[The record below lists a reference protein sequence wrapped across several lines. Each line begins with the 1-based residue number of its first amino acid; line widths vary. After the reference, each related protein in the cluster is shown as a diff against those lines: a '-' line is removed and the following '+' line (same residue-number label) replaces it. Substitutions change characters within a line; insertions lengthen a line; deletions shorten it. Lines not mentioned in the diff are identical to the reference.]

1 MRSELENLIYFA
13 SFIDAEGYIEYAV
26 RPKKNQRGKI
36 YNSHFVKIEVTNTD
50 FDIIYS
56 MKEFF
61 KDGYTYVCKPR
72 KTAKGRDTRP
82 IIRYIV
88 QYFQAYKVLKKIL
101 PYMRQ
106 KEKLDKVGKINTW
119 AWNKQV
125 DIVRSNQRKEEENYL
140 KELKKKL

>member
-26 RPKKNQRGKI
+26 RPKKNQKGKI

-61 KDGYTYVCKPR
+61 KDGYTYICKPR

-88 QYFQAYKVLKKIL
+88 QYFQAYKILKKVL

-106 KEKLDKVGKINTW
+106 KEKLDKVGKIIWWYENENMQ
-119 AWNKQV
+119 AV
-125 DIVRSNQRKEEENYL
+125 HRVRKYQKEMSRYHHS
-140 KELKKKL
+140 

>member
-26 RPKKNQRGKI
+26 RPKKNQKGKI

-61 KDGYTYVCKPR
+61 KDGYTYICKPR
-72 KTAKGRDTRP
+72 KTAKGRDTKP

-88 QYFQAYKVLKKIL
+88 QYFQAYKILKKVL

-106 KEKLDKVGKINTW
+106 KEKLDKVGKIIWWYENENMQ
-119 AWNKQV
+119 AV
-125 DIVRSNQRKEEENYL
+125 HRVRKYQR
-140 KELKKKL
+140 ELSRYHH

>member
-1 MRSELENLIYFA
+1 MRDELENLIYFA

-26 RPKKNQRGKI
+26 RPKKNQKGKI

-61 KDGYTYVCKPR
+61 KDGYTYICKPR
-72 KTAKGRDTRP
+72 KTAKGRDTKP
-82 IIRYIV
+82 IVRYIV
-88 QYFQAYKVLKKIL
+88 QYFQAYKILKKVL

-106 KEKLDKVGKINTW
+106 KEKLDKINKIIWWYENENMQ
-119 AWNKQV
+119 AV
-125 DIVRSNQRKEEENYL
+125 HRVRKYQKEISRYHH
-140 KELKKKL
+140 

>member
-1 MRSELENLIYFA
+1 MRGELENLIYFA

-61 KDGYTYVCKPR
+61 KDGYTYICKPR

-88 QYFQAYKVLKKIL
+88 QYFQAYKILKKVL

-106 KEKLDKVGKINTW
+106 KEKLDKVGKIIWWYENENMQ
-119 AWNKQV
+119 AV
-125 DIVRSNQRKEEENYL
+125 HRVRKYQKEMSRYHH
-140 KELKKKL
+140 

>member
-26 RPKKNQRGKI
+26 RPKKNQKGKI

-61 KDGYTYVCKPR
+61 KDGYTYICKPR

-88 QYFQAYKVLKKIL
+88 QYFQAYKILKKVL

-106 KEKLDKVGKINTW
+106 KEKLDKVNKIIWWYENENMQ
-119 AWNKQV
+119 AV
-125 DIVRSNQRKEEENYL
+125 HRVRKYQREISRYHH
-140 KELKKKL
+140 

>member
-1 MRSELENLIYFA
+1 MRDELENLIYFA

-61 KDGYTYVCKPR
+61 KDGYTYICKPR

-88 QYFQAYKVLKKIL
+88 QYFQAYKILKKVL

-106 KEKLDKVGKINTW
+106 KEKLDKVGKIIWWYENENMQ
-119 AWNKQV
+119 AV
-125 DIVRSNQRKEEENYL
+125 HRVRKYQ
-140 KELKKKL
+140 KELSRYHH

>member
-26 RPKKNQRGKI
+26 RPKKNQKGKI

-61 KDGYTYVCKPR
+61 KDGYTYICKPR
-72 KTAKGRDTRP
+72 KTAKGRDTKP
-82 IIRYIV
+82 IVRYIV
-88 QYFQAYKVLKKIL
+88 QYFQAYKILKKVL

-106 KEKLDKVGKINTW
+106 KEKLDKVGKIIWWYENENMQ
-119 AWNKQV
+119 AV
-125 DIVRSNQRKEEENYL
+125 HRVRKYQKEMSSYHH
-140 KELKKKL
+140 

>member
-13 SFIDAEGYIEYAV
+13 SFIDAEGYVEYAV

-36 YNSHFVKIEVTNTD
+36 YNSHIVKIEVTNTD

-61 KDGYTYVCKPR
+61 KDGYTYICKPR
-72 KTAKGRDTRP
+72 KTAKGRDTKP

-88 QYFQAYKVLKKIL
+88 QYFQAYKILKKVL

-106 KEKLDKVGKINTW
+106 KEKLDKVNKIIWWYENENMQ
-119 AWNKQV
+119 AV
-125 DIVRSNQRKEEENYL
+125 HRVRKYQREISRYHH
-140 KELKKKL
+140 

>member
-61 KDGYTYVCKPR
+61 KDGYTYICKPR

-88 QYFQAYKVLKKIL
+88 QYFQAYKILKKVL

-106 KEKLDKVGKINTW
+106 KEKLDKVGKIIWWYENENMQ
-119 AWNKQV
+119 AV
-125 DIVRSNQRKEEENYL
+125 HRVRKYQR
-140 KELKKKL
+140 ELSRYHH

>member
-26 RPKKNQRGKI
+26 RPKKNQKGKI
-36 YNSHFVKIEVTNTD
+36 SNSHFVKIEVTNTD

-61 KDGYTYVCKPR
+61 KDGYTYICKPR
-72 KTAKGRDTRP
+72 KTAKGRDTKP

-88 QYFQAYKVLKKIL
+88 QYFQAYKILKKVL

-106 KEKLDKVGKINTW
+106 KEKLDKVNKIIWWYENENMQ
-119 AWNKQV
+119 AV
-125 DIVRSNQRKEEENYL
+125 HRVRKYQREISRYHH
-140 KELKKKL
+140 

>member
-26 RPKKNQRGKI
+26 RPKKNQKGKI

-50 FDIIYS
+50 FVIIYS

-61 KDGYTYVCKPR
+61 KDGYTYICKPR

-88 QYFQAYKVLKKIL
+88 QYFQAYKILKKVL

-106 KEKLDKVGKINTW
+106 KEKLNKVGKIIWWYENENMQ
-119 AWNKQV
+119 AV
-125 DIVRSNQRKEEENYL
+125 HRVRKYQ
-140 KELKKKL
+140 KELSRYHH

>member
-26 RPKKNQRGKI
+26 RPKKNQKGKI

-72 KTAKGRDTRP
+72 KTAKGRDTKP

-88 QYFQAYKVLKKIL
+88 QYFQAYKILKKVI

-106 KEKLDKVGKINTW
+106 KEKLDKINKIIWWYENENMQ
-119 AWNKQV
+119 AV
-125 DIVRSNQRKEEENYL
+125 HRVRKYQKEMSRYHH
-140 KELKKKL
+140 

>member
-61 KDGYTYVCKPR
+61 KDGYTYICKPR

-88 QYFQAYKVLKKIL
+88 QYFQAYKILKKIL
-101 PYMRQ
+101 RYMRQ
-106 KEKLDKVGKINTW
+106 KEKLDKVGKIIWWYENENMQ
-119 AWNKQV
+119 AV
-125 DIVRSNQRKEEENYL
+125 HRVRKYQ
-140 KELKKKL
+140 KELSRYHH

>member
-26 RPKKNQRGKI
+26 RPKKNQKGKI
-36 YNSHFVKIEVTNTD
+36 YNSNFVKIEVTNTD

-61 KDGYTYVCKPR
+61 KDGYTYICKPR
-72 KTAKGRDTRP
+72 KTAKGRDTKP

-88 QYFQAYKVLKKIL
+88 QYFQAYKILKKVL

-106 KEKLDKVGKINTW
+106 KEKLDKVNKIIWWYENENMQ
-119 AWNKQV
+119 AV
-125 DIVRSNQRKEEENYL
+125 HRVRKYQREISRYHH
-140 KELKKKL
+140 

>member
-61 KDGYTYVCKPR
+61 KDGYTYICKPR

-88 QYFQAYKVLKKIL
+88 QYFQAYKILKKVL

-106 KEKLDKVGKINTW
+106 KEKLDKINKIIWWYENENMQ
-119 AWNKQV
+119 AV
-125 DIVRSNQRKEEENYL
+125 HRVRKYQR
-140 KELKKKL
+140 ELSRYHH

>member
-26 RPKKNQRGKI
+26 RPKKNQKGKI

-61 KDGYTYVCKPR
+61 KDGYTYICKPR
-72 KTAKGRDTRP
+72 KTAKGRNTKP

-88 QYFQAYKVLKKIL
+88 QYFQAYKILKKVL

-106 KEKLDKVGKINTW
+106 KEKLDKVGKIIWWYENENMQ
-119 AWNKQV
+119 AV
-125 DIVRSNQRKEEENYL
+125 HRVRKYQR
-140 KELKKKL
+140 ELSRYHH

>member
-26 RPKKNQRGKI
+26 RPKKNQKGKI

-56 MKEFF
+56 MREFF
-61 KDGYTYVCKPR
+61 KDGYTYICKPR

-88 QYFQAYKVLKKIL
+88 QYFQAYKILKKVL

-106 KEKLDKVGKINTW
+106 KEKLDKVGKIIWWYENENMQ
-119 AWNKQV
+119 AV
-125 DIVRSNQRKEEENYL
+125 HRVRKYQ
-140 KELKKKL
+140 KELSRYHH

>member
-1 MRSELENLIYFA
+1 MRDELENLIYFA

-26 RPKKNQRGKI
+26 RPKKNQKGKI

-61 KDGYTYVCKPR
+61 KDGYTYICKPR
-72 KTAKGRDTRP
+72 KTAKGRDTKP
-82 IIRYIV
+82 IVRYIV
-88 QYFQAYKVLKKIL
+88 QYFQAYKILKKVL

-106 KEKLDKVGKINTW
+106 KEKLDKVGKIIWWYENENMQ
-119 AWNKQV
+119 AV
-125 DIVRSNQRKEEENYL
+125 HRVRKYQ
-140 KELKKKL
+140 KELSRYHH

>member
-26 RPKKNQRGKI
+26 RPKKNQKGKI

-61 KDGYTYVCKPR
+61 KDGYTYICKPR
-72 KTAKGRDTRP
+72 KTAKGRDTKP

-88 QYFQAYKVLKKIL
+88 QYFQAYKILKKVL

-106 KEKLDKVGKINTW
+106 KEKLDKINKIIWWYENENMQ
-119 AWNKQV
+119 AV
-125 DIVRSNQRKEEENYL
+125 HRVRKYQKEISRYHH
-140 KELKKKL
+140 K

>member
-26 RPKKNQRGKI
+26 RPKKNQKGKI

-61 KDGYTYVCKPR
+61 KDGYTYICKPR

-88 QYFQAYKVLKKIL
+88 QYFQAYKILKKVL

-106 KEKLDKVGKINTW
+106 KEKLDKVGKIIWWYENENMQ
-119 AWNKQV
+119 AV
-125 DIVRSNQRKEEENYL
+125 HRVRKYQKEISRYHH
-140 KELKKKL
+140 

>member
-26 RPKKNQRGKI
+26 RPKKNQKGKI

-61 KDGYTYVCKPR
+61 KDGYTYICKPR
-72 KTAKGRDTRP
+72 KTAKGRDTKP

-88 QYFQAYKVLKKIL
+88 QYFQAYKILKKVL

-106 KEKLDKVGKINTW
+106 KEKLDKINKIIWWYENENMQ
-119 AWNKQV
+119 AV
-125 DIVRSNQRKEEENYL
+125 HRVRKYQR
-140 KELKKKL
+140 ELSRYHH

>member
-26 RPKKNQRGKI
+26 RPKKNQKGKI

-61 KDGYTYVCKPR
+61 KDGYTYICKPR

-88 QYFQAYKVLKKIL
+88 QYFQAYKILKKVL

-106 KEKLDKVGKINTW
+106 KEKLDKVNKIIWWYENENIQ
-119 AWNKQV
+119 AV
-125 DIVRSNQRKEEENYL
+125 HRVRKYQREISRYHH
-140 KELKKKL
+140 

>member
-61 KDGYTYVCKPR
+61 KDGYTYICKPR

-88 QYFQAYKVLKKIL
+88 QYFQAYKILKKVL

-106 KEKLDKVGKINTW
+106 KEKLDKVGKIIWWYENENMQ
-119 AWNKQV
+119 AV
-125 DIVRSNQRKEEENYL
+125 HRVRKYQKEISRYHH
-140 KELKKKL
+140 

>member
-26 RPKKNQRGKI
+26 RPKKNQKGKI

-61 KDGYTYVCKPR
+61 KDGYTYICKPR

-88 QYFQAYKVLKKIL
+88 QYFQAYKILKRLL

-106 KEKLDKVGKINTW
+106 KEKLDKINKIIWWYENENMQ
-119 AWNKQV
+119 AV
-125 DIVRSNQRKEEENYL
+125 HRVRKYQREISRYHH
-140 KELKKKL
+140 

>member
-13 SFIDAEGYIEYAV
+13 SFIDAEGYVEYNV

-61 KDGYTYVCKPR
+61 KDGYTYICKPR
-72 KTAKGRDTRP
+72 KTAKGRDTKP

-106 KEKLDKVGKINTW
+106 KEKLNKVNKIIWWYENENMQ
-119 AWNKQV
+119 AV
-125 DIVRSNQRKEEENYL
+125 HRVRKYQKEISRYHH
-140 KELKKKL
+140 

>member
-61 KDGYTYVCKPR
+61 KDGYTYICKPR

-88 QYFQAYKVLKKIL
+88 QYFQAYKILKKVL

-106 KEKLDKVGKINTW
+106 KEKLDKVGKIIWWYENENMQ
-119 AWNKQV
+119 AV
-125 DIVRSNQRKEEENYL
+125 HRVRKYQLEMSRYHH
-140 KELKKKL
+140 

>member
-26 RPKKNQRGKI
+26 RPKKNQKGKI

-61 KDGYTYVCKPR
+61 KDGYTYICKPR
-72 KTAKGRDTRP
+72 KTAKGRDTKP

-88 QYFQAYKVLKKIL
+88 QYFQAYKILKKVF

-106 KEKLDKVGKINTW
+106 KEKLDKINKIIWWYENENMQ
-119 AWNKQV
+119 AV
-125 DIVRSNQRKEEENYL
+125 HRVRKYQR
-140 KELKKKL
+140 ELSRYHH

>member
-1 MRSELENLIYFA
+1 MRDELENLIYFA

-26 RPKKNQRGKI
+26 RPKKNQKGKI

-61 KDGYTYVCKPR
+61 KDGYTYICKPR
-72 KTAKGRDTRP
+72 KTAKGRDTKP
-82 IIRYIV
+82 IVRYIV
-88 QYFQAYKVLKKIL
+88 QYFQAYKILKKVL

-106 KEKLDKVGKINTW
+106 KEKLDKVGKIIWWYENENMQ
-119 AWNKQV
+119 AV
-125 DIVRSNQRKEEENYL
+125 HRVRKYQ
-140 KELKKKL
+140 KELSRYLH

>member
-1 MRSELENLIYFA
+1 MRSEVENLIYFA

-26 RPKKNQRGKI
+26 RPKKNQKGKI

-61 KDGYTYVCKPR
+61 KDGYTYICKPR

-88 QYFQAYKVLKKIL
+88 QYFQAYKILKKVL

-106 KEKLDKVGKINTW
+106 KEKLDKVNKIIWWYENENMQ
-119 AWNKQV
+119 AV
-125 DIVRSNQRKEEENYL
+125 HRVRKYQREISRYHH
-140 KELKKKL
+140 

>member
-61 KDGYTYVCKPR
+61 KDGYTYICKPR

-88 QYFQAYKVLKKIL
+88 QYFQAYKILKKVL
-101 PYMRQ
+101 PYVRQ
-106 KEKLDKVGKINTW
+106 KEKLDKVNKIIWWYENENMQ
-119 AWNKQV
+119 AV
-125 DIVRSNQRKEEENYL
+125 HRVRKYQREISRYHH
-140 KELKKKL
+140 

>member
-26 RPKKNQRGKI
+26 RPKKNQKGKI

-61 KDGYTYVCKPR
+61 KDGYTYICKPR
-72 KTAKGRDTRP
+72 KTAKGRDTKP
-82 IIRYIV
+82 IVRYIV
-88 QYFQAYKVLKKIL
+88 QYFQAYKILKKVL

-106 KEKLDKVGKINTW
+106 KEKLDKVGKIIWWYENENMQ
-119 AWNKQV
+119 AV
-125 DIVRSNQRKEEENYL
+125 HRVRKYQ
-140 KELKKKL
+140 KELSRYHH

>member
-26 RPKKNQRGKI
+26 RPKKNQKGKI

-61 KDGYTYVCKPR
+61 KDGYTYICKPR
-72 KTAKGRDTRP
+72 KTAKGRDTKP
-82 IIRYIV
+82 IVRYIV
-88 QYFQAYKVLKKIL
+88 Q
-101 PYMRQ
+101 
-106 KEKLDKVGKINTW
+106 
-119 AWNKQV
+119 
-125 DIVRSNQRKEEENYL
+125 
-140 KELKKKL
+140 

>member
-1 MRSELENLIYFA
+1 MRDELENLIYFA

-26 RPKKNQRGKI
+26 RPKKNQKGKI

-61 KDGYTYVCKPR
+61 KDGYTYICKPR
-72 KTAKGRDTRP
+72 KTAKGRDTKP
-82 IIRYIV
+82 IVRYIV
-88 QYFQAYKVLKKIL
+88 QYFQAYKILKKVL

-106 KEKLDKVGKINTW
+106 KEKLDKVGKIIWWYENENMQ
-119 AWNKQV
+119 AV
-125 DIVRSNQRKEEENYL
+125 HRVRKYQKEMSRYHH
-140 KELKKKL
+140 

>member
-1 MRSELENLIYFA
+1 MKSELENLIYFA

-26 RPKKNQRGKI
+26 RPKKNQKGKI

-61 KDGYTYVCKPR
+61 KDGYTYICKPR
-72 KTAKGRDTRP
+72 KTAKGRDTKP

-88 QYFQAYKVLKKIL
+88 QYFQAYKILKKVL

-106 KEKLDKVGKINTW
+106 KEKLDKVGKIIWWYENENMQ
-119 AWNKQV
+119 AV
-125 DIVRSNQRKEEENYL
+125 HRVRKYQ
-140 KELKKKL
+140 KELSRYHH

>member
-1 MRSELENLIYFA
+1 MRDELENLIYFA

-26 RPKKNQRGKI
+26 RPKKNQKGKI

-61 KDGYTYVCKPR
+61 KDGYTYICKPR
-72 KTAKGRDTRP
+72 KTAKGRDTKP
-82 IIRYIV
+82 IVRYIV
-88 QYFQAYKVLKKIL
+88 QYFQAYKILKKVL

-106 KEKLDKVGKINTW
+106 KEKLDKINIIIW
-119 AWNKQV
+119 WYENENMQAV
-125 DIVRSNQRKEEENYL
+125 HRVRKYQKEMSRYHH
-140 KELKKKL
+140 

>member
-26 RPKKNQRGKI
+26 RPKKNQKGKI

-61 KDGYTYVCKPR
+61 KDGYTYICKPR
-72 KTAKGRDTRP
+72 KTAKGRNTKP

-88 QYFQAYKVLKKIL
+88 QYFQAYKILKKVL

-106 KEKLDKVGKINTW
+106 KEKLDKVGKIIWWYENENMQ
-119 AWNKQV
+119 AV
-125 DIVRSNQRKEEENYL
+125 HRVRKYQ
-140 KELKKKL
+140 KELSRYHH

>member
-26 RPKKNQRGKI
+26 RPKKNQKGKI

-61 KDGYTYVCKPR
+61 KDGYTYICKPR
-72 KTAKGRDTRP
+72 KTAKGRDTKP
-82 IIRYIV
+82 IVRYIV
-88 QYFQAYKVLKKIL
+88 QYFQAYKILKKVL

-106 KEKLDKVGKINTW
+106 KEKLDKVGKIIWWYENENMQ
-119 AWNKQV
+119 AV
-125 DIVRSNQRKEEENYL
+125 HRVRKYQKEMSRYHH
-140 KELKKKL
+140 

>member
-1 MRSELENLIYFA
+1 MRGELENLIYFA

-26 RPKKNQRGKI
+26 RPKKNQKGKI

-61 KDGYTYVCKPR
+61 KDGYTYICKPR

-88 QYFQAYKVLKKIL
+88 QYFQAYKILKRLL

-106 KEKLDKVGKINTW
+106 KEKLDKINKIIWWYENENMQ
-119 AWNKQV
+119 AV
-125 DIVRSNQRKEEENYL
+125 HRVRKYQKEISRYHH
-140 KELKKKL
+140 

>member
-26 RPKKNQRGKI
+26 RPKKNQKGKI
-36 YNSHFVKIEVTNTD
+36 YNSHIVKVEVTNTD

-61 KDGYTYVCKPR
+61 KDGYTYICKPR

-88 QYFQAYKVLKKIL
+88 QYFQAYKILKKVL

-106 KEKLDKVGKINTW
+106 KEKLDKVGKIIWWHENENMQ
-119 AWNKQV
+119 AV
-125 DIVRSNQRKEEENYL
+125 HRVRKYQ
-140 KELKKKL
+140 KELSRYHH